1 MADLLA
7 DLQTVFRRVFDED
20 DLVITETTSAADVNG
35 WDSMAHINLIV
46 AIEKKFGVRFTASEI
61 ASLGGAGQNVGN
73 MAKLLAAKVGGGGKA
88 GQPG

>member
-1 MADLLA
+1 MDNLLP

-61 ASLGGAGQNVGN
+61 AALGGTGQNVGN
-73 MAKLLAAKVGGGGKA
+73 MVKLLAAKVGGGGKA